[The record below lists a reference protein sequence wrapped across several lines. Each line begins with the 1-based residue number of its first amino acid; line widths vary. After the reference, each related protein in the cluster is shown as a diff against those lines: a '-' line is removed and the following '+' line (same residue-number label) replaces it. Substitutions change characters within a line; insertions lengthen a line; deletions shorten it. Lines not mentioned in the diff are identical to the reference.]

1 MNEFKFSDEQRKAL
15 IFVALKKF
23 PADMT
28 EVFLNESQRIIRE
41 WFTDY
46 PVRNGDNKQNRERL
60 EMLATQLDKTRN
72 YMLLLPDM
80 GRQQLAAYW
89 KYGYHKPKGLT
100 CNIKDIES
108 LLFELQRCIVDVM
121 QPGGISKSIESDLV
135 EKLAWAFVDTYRR
148 KPTTSPDGPFMCY
161 LKHLSENILSA
172 QDNGQ
177 VVLGKGLI
185 ADVLKHV
192 RKRLD
197 ELDQFI
203 KSGPRVD

>member
-1 MNEFKFSDEQRKAL
+1 MNEFRFSDEQRKAL

-46 PVRNGDNKQNRERL
+46 PVRNGDNKQNRARL
-60 EMLATQLDKTRN
+60 EMLATQLGKTRD

-80 GRQQLAAYW
+80 GRQHLAVYW

-108 LLFELQRCIVDVM
+108 LLFELQRCIADVI
-121 QPGGISKSIESDLV
+121 QPDGISKSIERELI
-135 EKLAWAFVDTYRR
+135 EKLAWAFVETFRTR
-148 KPTTSPDGPFMCY
+148 PTTSPAGPFMCY
-161 LKHLSENILSA
+161 LDHLSENILSA
-172 QDNGQ
+172 QDNGK
-177 VVLGKGLI
+177 VVFGKGLV
-185 ADVLKHV
+185 AGVLKHV
-192 RKRLD
+192 RKQLD
-197 ELDQFI
+197 DEDKFMT
-203 KSGPRVD
+203 S